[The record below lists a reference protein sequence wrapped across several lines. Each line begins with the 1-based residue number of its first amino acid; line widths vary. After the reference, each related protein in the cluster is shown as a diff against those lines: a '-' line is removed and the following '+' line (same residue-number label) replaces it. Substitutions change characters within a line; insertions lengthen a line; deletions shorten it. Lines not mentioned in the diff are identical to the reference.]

1 MEITIMDHLW
11 AAPENGKNGSSS
23 RTRYAISKY
32 DETGNN
38 LTAPSDITA
47 PTQAYTDSTNNT
59 VKYSDWG
66 GWSLEMPKPT
76 DAKPYIWAVTYILV
90 DPANEYLVSA
100 NGTEALHFARISGPK
115 GDQGDKGDKGDKGDN
130 GSASRMRYALSKVTV
145 SSNSTTP
152 PSDVAAPNYWTGTG
166 YLGIYNDATNGDGWG
181 DWSLNI
187 PTPTEEKPYIWSIS
201 YMLVDGTDEYKV
213 RCTDNNT
220 FIYKRVT
227 GEKGDKGDKGDKGET
242 GDDGSD
248 GNGILSVTSLFA
260 ISQKKNVTSYYD
272 ISGWS
277 ETFQMPTADKP
288 YVWKCLKTVYTKS
301 STTYSTP
308 ELIAVYSPGVNPNLL
323 RNASFIS
330 LDRMSAWQYQGG
342 TIVGNGH
349 NGRNYYHTV
358 FSRRKSESE
367 NKDTLLQTL
376 YKSWDVQ
383 RIKPSKWYTLSYW
396 SKQGAEDMVFFTT
409 FSDYGNSDTRKDL
422 YLFAGHT
429 YTLYVNGKCTKGTDY
444 NDRYL
449 RIYIWKENSSGV
461 WTTAWSLDINETYTV
476 EKELTFT
483 PSEEG
488 EYHIEAYLYPQKGSD
503 GKDYGT
509 ATLNFWRLVDN
520 TRVAASYVF
529 PSAVDTSAGYYID
542 GKEYTDNN
550 TDLHCILTPG
560 SSTEWQRHVITFKTL
575 SSFVYTTDGENL
587 LFRLFA
593 SPMTGQNVYLDIC
606 EPKLEEGMFATGFID
621 GQEDLAG
628 KLGPMAFLSGEWN
641 KDNSYTRTDEMT
653 PVVHHSDAY
662 WYQRNNGTS
671 KGDEPVAGSKV
682 WRIAQEFEVVFA
694 KIVFAAFANL
704 GSAVFSGDWMF
715 SQRGRQYDTTKS
727 AFTYNYDYKN
737 FDPTTYTESDDR
749 DWRPMVAIDF
759 REGIMRAINMIA
771 IGGTFENVDISGKMT
786 ANLFYGKTKDL
797 TTVKNYTIDPV
808 NDPANCYVWNE
819 PASGHYY
826 VKLPKASDY
835 DGLELSFFVKWG
847 QTEIGIR
854 QLHIS
859 CVESTDHLYC
869 RCSAHYDYGATEKRF
884 IPTYDNLTVGY
895 TDFIGTSVTVYWNQ
909 FVKFKSMGGAWF
921 AIQGVFTGE

>member
-1 MEITIMDHLW
+1 MELTAMDQLW
-11 AAPENGKNGSSS
+11 AAPKDGTNGTNGQNGSSS
-23 RTRYAISKY
+23 RVRYAISLY
-32 DETGNN
+32 DTTVNN
-38 LTAPSDITA
+38 LTPPSDVTE
-47 PTQAYTDSTNNT
+47 PDVHYTDTSAKVVVYYN
-59 VKYSDWG
+59 WG
-66 GWSLEMPKPT
+66 GWSLDMPKPT
-76 DAKPYIWAVTYILV
+76 NDKPYLWAVSYILP
-90 DPANEYLVSA
+90 DPTNELKVSA
-100 NGTEALHFARISGPK
+100 DGTEALHFARISGPK
-115 GDQGDKGDKGDKGDN
+115 GDP
-130 GSASRMRYALSKVTV
+130 GS
-145 SSNSTTP
+145 
-152 PSDVAAPNYWTGTG
+152 
-166 YLGIYNDATNGDGWG
+166 
-181 DWSLNI
+181 
-187 PTPTEEKPYIWSIS
+187 
-201 YMLVDGTDEYKV
+201 
-213 RCTDNNT
+213 
-220 FIYKRVT
+220 
-227 GEKGDKGDKGDKGET
+227 
-242 GDDGSD
+242 DGSD
-248 GNGILSVTSLFA
+248 GNGIQSQTSLFA
-260 ISQKKNVTSYYD
+260 ISQSKSISSYYD
-272 ISGWS
+272 ISNWS
-277 ETFQMPTADKP
+277 ETFPMPTADKP
-288 YVWKCLKTVYTKS
+288 YVWKCVKTVYTKTA
-301 STTYSTP
+301 TTYSKP

-342 TIVGNGH
+342 SIVGNGH

-358 FSRRKSESE
+358 FSMRKSESE
-367 NKDTLLQTL
+367 YKDTLLQTL
-376 YKSWDVQ
+376 WNSGDVQ
-383 RIKPSKWYTLSYW
+383 RIKPGKWYTLSYW
-396 SKQGAEDMVFFTT
+396 SRQGAESMNFFTT
-409 FSDYGNSDTRKDL
+409 FSDYSNSDTSKNL
-422 YLFAGHT
+422 YLFAGHS
-429 YTLYVNGKCTKGTDY
+429 YTFRVSGSYKQGTDY
-444 NDRYL
+444 NSGYKGCL
-449 RIYIWKENSSGV
+449 RVYIWKEDSSGK
-461 WTTAWSLDINETYTV
+461 WTSSWSVDISETNNTT
-476 EKELTFT
+476 KDLTIT

-488 EYHIEAYLYPQKGSD
+488 EYHIGAYMPPVTRTT
-503 GKDYGT
+503 GKDYGSV
-509 ATLNFWRLVDN
+509 TLSFWRLVDN
-520 TRVAASYVF
+520 TQVAASYIYPTV
-529 PSAVDTSAGYYID
+529 VDTSAGYYID
-542 GKEYTDNN
+542 GKEYTDGN
-550 TDLHCILTPG
+550 TDMHDYLTPMNT
-560 SSTEWQRHVITFKTL
+560 SEWQRHVITFKTL

-819 PASGHYY
+819 PASGSYY
-826 VKLPKASDY
+826 IKLPKASDY

-884 IPTYDNLTVGY
+884 IPRYDNLTVGY

-921 AIQGVFTGE
+921 AIQGVFTGK